1 MRKEILDR
9 YATLPDGRVVI
20 DIATSRVEDLFEDFE
35 KMAPFHKKDLQP
47 DLAEYL
53 AGCAK
58 ELGHHDFMIRLSFSS
73 LPDRDAGERVVH
85 SIREYF
91 RYRVMLQHADM
102 AHMSRR
108 SAMLLLLGIVLLVA
122 VIKLGGLL
130 PAEPSLI
137 ETLFYEGLTIV
148 AWIAIWESVAGFFT
162 GWFPA
167 YSRKRIYSRLSGSEV
182 SINGKGDDDN
192 SFLDEPRNVH

>member
-1 MRKEILDR
+1 MRKEILER
-9 YATLPDGRVVI
+9 YATLPDGRFVI
-20 DIATSRVEDLFEDFE
+20 DIATSQVDDLFEDFE

-53 AGCAK
+53 AGCAR
-58 ELGHHDFMIRLSFSS
+58 EIGHHDFMIRLSFSS
-73 LPDRDAGERVVH
+73 LPDRDAGERIVH

-91 RYRVMLQHADM
+91 RYRVMVQHADM
-102 AHMSRR
+102 GRMSRR

-130 PAEPSLI
+130 PPEPTLM

-182 SINGKGDDDN
+182 RIDVKGEGEN
-192 SFLDEPRNVH
+192 NISEVP